1 MLRGI
6 GAESPSDRTCVG
18 ACSGDTNRIEA
29 PSQDL
34 DDDGNGGCLTRL
46 QWHWMFYGARSL
58 VH

>member
-18 ACSGDTNRIEA
+18 TCSGDTNRIEA

-34 DDDGNGGCLTRL
+34 DDDGDGGCLTRL
-46 QWHWMFYGARSL
+46 QWHWMFYGA
-58 VH
+58 